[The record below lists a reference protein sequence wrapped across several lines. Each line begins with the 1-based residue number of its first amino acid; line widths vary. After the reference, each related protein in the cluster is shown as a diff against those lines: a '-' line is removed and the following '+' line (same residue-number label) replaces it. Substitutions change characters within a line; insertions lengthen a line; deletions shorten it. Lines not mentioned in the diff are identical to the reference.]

1 VVEQFLREHAVA
13 DVLAQ
18 APVVFP
24 LRLIEELIV
33 GRLPWEGMR
42 TVVAADIFR
51 LSPISEALYTSQD

>member
-18 APVVFP
+18 APVAFP

-33 GRLPWEGMR
+33 RRLLWAGMR
-42 TVVAADIFR
+42 TW
-51 LSPISEALYTSQD
+51 